1 MPVAHFNEM
10 KHLRH
15 ISISTQI
22 DASKFFLFFNGLFLS
37 LPLPLYIY
45 LYLSRNYT
53 LIMFKQLCMF
63 HVYESALQNFHSF
76 VQLNLSMNSELR
88 YKMLNV

>member
-37 LPLPLYIY
+37 LPLYIYLY

-63 HVYESALQNFHSF
+63 HEHESTLQNFPEFSF
-76 VQLNLSMNSELR
+76 ICSIKSVNEQR
-88 YKMLNV
+88 TKV